1 MNTFEGLFIAIPLM
15 KRSLILLYCLFFVGV
30 SARAQTLSG
39 TFPSLANQTITLEG
53 AKGLDTYSIGSTK
66 ADEKGQFTLPYA
78 SGDYGIAFLSGED
91 QKPFVVIL
99 EKVGVRLEGQVLN
112 EAGSIRILEGQE
124 NRWFEQY
131 IQEQGKREQ
140 ALSAWAYLQNLYQN
154 DPFFAKQ
161 QVPNQA
167 IQSELLRIQGD
178 DQAFIGGLPTD
189 SFVRWFLPIRKLI
202 SSVGAVAQY
211 RTSELP
217 QIIAAFRTMDYADPR
232 FQKSGLFR
240 DVFESQ
246 FWLLENSG
254 GTLEEN
260 YQKMELSLDAILKSL
275 EKDELRYNEVVGYVV
290 ELLERRSLTQAAE
303 YLALKVLEQDKVAL
317 QPRLA
322 RQLEGYRAMKVGTI
336 VPEIQ
341 FTGDI
346 LLQGKPI
353 TYPTRLSEVTAPYR
367 LVIVGASWCPACTE
381 EMTQLIPL
389 YQKWN
394 GLGVEAIFVSLDTD
408 VKAFQ
413 AYSEGMPFIAFSDYK
428 KWETQAVQDYYVSS
442 SPSFYLIDQAGKLVL
457 RPQSVKQ
464 IDAWVDWKIG
474 GSPSN

>member
-1 MNTFEGLFIAIPLM
+1 M
-15 KRSLILLYCLFFVGV
+15 KRSLFLLFSIFFVVV

-39 TFPSLANQTITLEG
+39 TFPAQANQTITLEG
-53 AKGLDTYSIGSTK
+53 AQGLDTYSIGSTK
-66 ADEKGQFTLPYA
+66 ADEKGQFTLSYA

-91 QKPFVVIL
+91 KQPFVVIL
-99 EKVGVRLEGQVLN
+99 EKEGVKLEGKALN
-112 EAGSIRILEGQE
+112 EAATIRILEGKE
-124 NRWFEQY
+124 NRSFEQY
-131 IQEQGKREQ
+131 TQEQGKREQ
-140 ALSAWAYLQNLYQN
+140 ALSAWGYLQNLYQN
-154 DPFFAKQ
+154 DPLFAKQ

-167 IQSELLRIQGD
+167 IQSELLRIQGED
-178 DQAFIGGLPTD
+178 EAFIASLPRD
-189 SFVRWFLPIRKLI
+189 SFVRWFLPIRKLV

-211 RTSELP
+211 RTAELP
-217 QIIAAFRTMDYADPR
+217 QTVTAFRTLDYADPR
-232 FQKSGLFR
+232 LAKSGLFR

-260 YQKMELSLDAILKSL
+260 YEKMEVSLDAILKSL
-275 EKDELRYNEVVGYVV
+275 EKDELRYNEVVGYLI
-290 ELLERRSLTQAAE
+290 ELLERRSLMQAAE
-303 YLALKVLEQDKVAL
+303 YLALKVLEQERVAI

-322 RQLEGYRAMKVGTI
+322 RQLEGYRAMKVGSR

-341 FTGDI
+341 FVGDI

-353 TYPTRLSEVTAPYR
+353 TYPTRLTEVTAPYR

-389 YQKWN
+389 YGKWN
-394 GLGVEAIFVSLDTD
+394 KLGLEAIFVSLDTD
-408 VKAFQ
+408 PKAFQ

-428 KWETQAVQDYYVSS
+428 KWDTQVVQDYYVSG
-442 SPSFYLIDQAGKLVL
+442 SPSFYLIDQAGNLLL

-464 IDAWVDWKIG
+464 LDAWVDWKLG
-474 GSPSN
+474 GNKE

>member
-1 MNTFEGLFIAIPLM
+1 M
-15 KRSLILLYCLFFVGV
+15 
-30 SARAQTLSG
+30 
-39 TFPSLANQTITLEG
+39 
-53 AKGLDTYSIGSTK
+53 
-66 ADEKGQFTLPYA
+66 
-78 SGDYGIAFLSGED
+78 
-91 QKPFVVIL
+91 
-99 EKVGVRLEGQVLN
+99 
-112 EAGSIRILEGQE
+112 
-124 NRWFEQY
+124 
-131 IQEQGKREQ
+131 
-140 ALSAWAYLQNLYQN
+140 SAWGYLQNLYQN
-154 DPFFAKQ
+154 DPLFAKQ

-167 IQSELLRIQGD
+167 IQTELLRIQGD
-178 DQAFIGGLPTD
+178 DQAFIGSLPTD
-189 SFVRWFLPIRKLI
+189 SFVRWFLPIRKLV

-211 RTSELP
+211 RTAELP
-217 QIIAAFRTMDYADPR
+217 QTITAFRTLDYSDPR
-232 FQKSGLFR
+232 LAKSGLFR

-254 GTLEEN
+254 GSLEEN
-260 YQKMELSLDAILKSL
+260 YQKMEVSLDAILKSL
-275 EKDELRYNEVVGYVV
+275 EKDELRYNEVVGYVL

-322 RQLEGYRAMKVGTI
+322 RQLEGYRAMKVGAQ

-341 FTGDI
+341 FAGDI

-389 YQKWN
+389 YEKWN
-394 GLGVEAIFVSLDTD
+394 KLGLEAIFVSLDTD
-408 VKAFQ
+408 PKAFQ

-428 KWETQAVQDYYVSS
+428 KWETQVVQDYYVPS
-442 SPSFYLIDQAGKLVL
+442 SPSFYLIDQDGKLVL

-464 IDAWVDWKIG
+464 LDAWVDWKLG
-474 GSPSN
+474 GNKE

>member
-1 MNTFEGLFIAIPLM
+1 M
-15 KRSLILLYCLFFVGV
+15 KRSLILLCCLLFGGF
-30 SARAQTLSG
+30 STMAQTLSG
-39 TFPSLANQTITLEG
+39 TFPSLANQTITLDG
-53 AKGLDTYSIGSTK
+53 TKGLDTYLIGSTK
-66 ADEKGQFTLPYA
+66 ANEKGQFTLSYA
-78 SGDYGIAFLSGED
+78 GQDYGVAFLSGED
-91 QKPFVVIL
+91 KKPFVVIL
-99 EKVGVRLEGQVLN
+99 EKEGIKLEGQALS
-112 EAGSIRILEGQE
+112 EATTIRILEGKE

-131 IQEQGKREQ
+131 TQEQGKREQ
-140 ALSAWAYLQNLYQN
+140 ALSAWGYLQNLYQN
-154 DPFFAKQ
+154 DPLFAKQ

-167 IQSELLRIQGD
+167 IQTELSRIQGD
-178 DQAFIGGLPTD
+178 DQAFIGSLPTD
-189 SFVRWFLPIRKLI
+189 SFVRWFLPIRKLV

-211 RTSELP
+211 RTAELP
-217 QIIAAFRTMDYADPR
+217 QTIAAFRGMDYADPR
-232 FQKSGLFR
+232 LAKSGLFR

-254 GTLEEN
+254 GTLDEN
-260 YQKMELSLDAILKSL
+260 YKKMEVSLDAILTSL

-290 ELLERRSLTQAAE
+290 ELLERRSLTKAAE

-322 RQLEGYRAMKVGTI
+322 RQLEGYRAMKLGVS

-341 FTGDI
+341 FVGDI

-353 TYPTRLSEVTAPYR
+353 TYPTRLSEVKAPYR

-389 YQKWN
+389 YGKWN
-394 GLGVEAIFVSLDTD
+394 KLGLEAIFVSLDTD
-408 VKAFQ
+408 PKAFQ

-428 KWETQAVQDYYVSS
+428 KWDTQAVSDYFVSS
-442 SPSFYLIDQAGKLVL
+442 SPSFYLIDQAGKLIL
-457 RPQSVKQ
+457 RPLSVKQ

>member
-1 MNTFEGLFIAIPLM
+1 
-15 KRSLILLYCLFFVGV
+15 
-30 SARAQTLSG
+30 
-39 TFPSLANQTITLEG
+39 
-53 AKGLDTYSIGSTK
+53 
-66 ADEKGQFTLPYA
+66 
-78 SGDYGIAFLSGED
+78 
-91 QKPFVVIL
+91 
-99 EKVGVRLEGQVLN
+99 
-112 EAGSIRILEGQE
+112 
-124 NRWFEQY
+124 
-131 IQEQGKREQ
+131 
-140 ALSAWAYLQNLYQN
+140 
-154 DPFFAKQ
+154 
-161 QVPNQA
+161 
-167 IQSELLRIQGD
+167 
-178 DQAFIGGLPTD
+178 
-189 SFVRWFLPIRKLI
+189 
-202 SSVGAVAQY
+202 
-211 RTSELP
+211 
-217 QIIAAFRTMDYADPR
+217 MDYSDPR

-341 FTGDI
+341 FAGDI

-353 TYPTRLSEVTAPYR
+353 TYPTRLSEVKAPYR

-389 YQKWN
+389 YGKWN
-394 GLGVEAIFVSLDTD
+394 KLGLEAIFVSLDTD
-408 VKAFQ
+408 PKAFQ

-428 KWETQAVQDYYVSS
+428 KWDTQAVSDYFVSS
-442 SPSFYLIDQAGKLVL
+442 SPSFYLIDQEGKLIL
-457 RPQSVKQ
+457 RPLSVKQ

>member
-1 MNTFEGLFIAIPLM
+1 M
-15 KRSLILLYCLFFVGV
+15 KRSLVLLFSLFFVGV
-30 SARAQTLSG
+30 SSLAQTLSG
-39 TFPSLANQTITLEG
+39 AFPSHANQIITLEG
-53 AKGLDTYSIGSTK
+53 AKGLATYTIGSAQ
-66 ADEKGQFTLPYA
+66 ADEKGQFSVPY
-78 SGDYGIAFLSGED
+78 SIEDYGIAFLSGTD
-91 QKPFVVIL
+91 KKPFVVIL
-99 EKVGVRLEGQVLN
+99 EKDGVKLEGQVLS
-112 EAGSIRILEGQE
+112 EATTIRIWEGKE

-131 IQEQGKREQ
+131 TKEQGRREQ
-140 ALSAWAYLQNLYQN
+140 ALSAWAYLQNLYLN
-154 DPFFAKQ
+154 DPLFAKQ

-167 IQSELLRIQGD
+167 IQTELLRIQRED
-178 DQAFIGGLPTD
+178 EAFIASLPTE
-189 SFVRWFLPIRKLI
+189 SFVRWFLPIRKLV

-217 QIIAAFRTMDYADPR
+217 QTIAAFRTMDYADPR

-260 YQKMELSLDAILKSL
+260 YKKMEGSLDAILKPL
-275 EKDELRYNEVVGYVV
+275 EKDELRYNEVVAYVL

-303 YLALKVLEQDKVAL
+303 YLALNVLEQDKVAL

-322 RQLEGYRAMKVGTI
+322 RQLEGYRAMKVGVM

-341 FTGDI
+341 FTGEV

-353 TYPTRLSEVTAPYR
+353 TYPTRLSEVSAPYR

-389 YQKWN
+389 YEKWN
-394 GLGVEAIFVSLDTD
+394 KLGLEAIFVSLDTD
-408 VKAFQ
+408 PKAFQ

-428 KWETQAVQDYYVSS
+428 KWDTQAVQDYYVSS
-442 SPSFYLIDQAGKLVL
+442 SPSFYLIDQAGKLLL
-457 RPQSVKQ
+457 RPKSVKQ
-464 IDAWVDWKIG
+464 LDAWVDWKLG
-474 GSPSN
+474 AKN